1 VVRRSFGDEWIFA
14 SERRS
19 IQPRVP
25 SQGFAFNEAEGSVA
39 RKSKV
44 VGFHLVL
51 QEPLVE
57 IRSPIHTTSGRI
69 SVSVCGAETI

>member
-1 VVRRSFGDEWIFA
+1 MNGISLP
-14 SERRS
+14 SEGLFNHACRLRL
-19 IQPRVP
+19 
-25 SQGFAFNEAEGSVA
+25 GFNEAEGSVA

-44 VGFHLVL
+44 GRFCLFL

-69 SVSVCGAETI
+69 SVSVCDAETI